1 MNNTSDIQDRY
12 VFTYVS
18 LINIQHWE
26 ITEMM
31 LPYCISKFW
40 LSNEQKVQNKVVH
53 TNVSLFNAYTFTK
66 VIMTLCLL

>member
-18 LINIQHWE
+18 LINIQRWE

-40 LSNEQKVQNKVVH
+40 FSNEQKYK
-53 TNVSLFNAYTFTK
+53 TKLYILTFRYLMLIHLPTS
-66 VIMTLCLL
+66 